1 VPLRDTRA
9 LEEWAEREK
18 PPYSTWQRITAWVSE
33 LDTAPWR
40 APSVPFPELS
50 DLPHYEVRY
59 AEIPATDGVTV
70 FYRRV
75 FDGEF
80 VDIIDVAQVH

>member
-1 VPLRDTRA
+1 MACT
-9 LEEWAEREK
+9 EH
-18 PPYSTWQRITAWVSE
+18 S
-33 LDTAPWR
+33 
-40 APSVPFPELS
+40 FPELS
-50 DLPHYEVRY
+50 DPPHYEVRY

-80 VDIIDVAQVH
+80 VDIIDVAQVD

>member
-1 VPLRDTRA
+1 MHPA
-9 LEEWAEREK
+9 F
-18 PPYSTWQRITAWVSE
+18 
-33 LDTAPWR
+33 
-40 APSVPFPELS
+40 PFPELS
-50 DLPHYEVRY
+50 DPPHYEVRY

-80 VDIIDVAQVH
+80 VDIIDVAHVR